1 MKARLGELCGTSSAG
16 ARLAGFIRLL
26 ALRVLQEIGI
36 DHAASSKGIDG
47 FRHMAFDLVVTVWD
61 SALEERPVW
70 PGSGN
75 RVHLG
80 SPNPAEATGSEV
92 EVIPARRQGRDRI
105 EHLVPPG
112 LSSSLGFMEHARPG
126 IQLGEHPPLRRGC
139 RGLARKSRGVRRA
152 GVGWSLASTACWA
165 ALMACSPRA
174 PSSTDPR
181 SSNSPAP
188 QGKLRGGA
196 IARTVPGAL

>member
-1 MKARLGELCGTSSAG
+1 MAQSPIAEPIMKARLGELCGTSSAG

-80 SPNPAEATGSEV
+80 FPDPAEATGSEAEATAV
-92 EVIPARRQGRDRI
+92 FRRVRDDIAAKVPSLLEGPLPGR
-105 EHLVPPG
+105 
-112 LSSSLGFMEHARPG
+112 
-126 IQLGEHPPLRRGC
+126 
-139 RGLARKSRGVRRA
+139 
-152 GVGWSLASTACWA
+152 
-165 ALMACSPRA
+165 
-174 PSSTDPR
+174 
-181 SSNSPAP
+181 
-188 QGKLRGGA
+188 
-196 IARTVPGAL
+196 